1 MIREVEILPLA
12 LASLSAAPA
21 SAVKAAEKMKGKAIF
36 LATAPG
42 AFVLRP
48 SVVRLQIVTRQRR
61 VTVL

>member
-1 MIREVEILPLA
+1 LA
-12 LASLSAAPA
+12 LPSLSAAPA